1 MAAAAGGAGAKMS
14 KTYRSSAPPAA
25 DKQPEPLL
33 YAAGSYLTPGR
44 LGVQRVKAYF
54 VVVLGLLVLGAGIVY
69 ADEERQ
75 PLLALAGLV
84 LFGGA
89 AIYSVTVFYD
99 VERVRRQLWKDE
111 EASGRDLDGD
121 GAVGKP
127 TKPAGHPVKLGAG
140 SFVLPDLD
148 APGAEP
154 PLPHFTVPANDVI
167 YILRNV
173 RQRPLTYRKW
183 DKQRLPSGATVDRD
197 LLTSIQ
203 DGLLAW
209 RFAAATYSADGRR
222 TVDLRT
228 DIGVD
233 AMIHAI
239 NKAIADNADKP

>member
-1 MAAAAGGAGAKMS
+1 MT
-14 KTYRSSAPPAA
+14 KTYRTSAPPAES
-25 DKQPEPLL
+25 KQPEPLL

-54 VVVLGLLVLGAGIVY
+54 VAVLGLLVLGAGIVY
-69 ADEERQ
+69 GNEERQ

-89 AIYSVTVFYD
+89 AIYSATVFYD

-111 EASGRDLDGD
+111 EATGHDLDGD

-127 TKPAGHPVKLGAG
+127 GAAAGHPVKLGSG

-148 APGAEP
+148 APGGEP
-154 PLPHFTVPANDVI
+154 PLPHFPVPANDVI
-167 YILRNV
+167 YILRNAPG
-173 RQRPLTYRKW
+173 RPLSYRKW
-183 DKQRLPSGATVDRD
+183 DKQRLPSGKTVDRD
-197 LLTSIQ
+197 LLTGIQ
-203 DGLLAW
+203 DGLIAW
-209 RFAAATYSADGRR
+209 RFAVATFTTDGRR
-222 TVDLRT
+222 TVDLRS

-239 NKAIADNADKP
+239 NKAIADNADKS

>member
-1 MAAAAGGAGAKMS
+1 MT
-14 KTYRSSAPPAA
+14 KTYRASAPPV
-25 DKQPEPLL
+25 DNKQPEPLL

-54 VVVLGLLVLGAGIVY
+54 VAVLGLLVLGAGIVY
-69 ADEERQ
+69 GNDERQ

-89 AIYSVTVFYD
+89 AIYSATVFYD

-127 TKPAGHPVKLGAG
+127 TKPAGHPVKLGSG

-148 APGAEP
+148 APGTEP
-154 PLPHFTVPANDVI
+154 PLPHFTIPANDVI
-167 YILRNV
+167 YVLRNA

-183 DKQRLPSGATVDRD
+183 DKVRLPSGAVVDRD
-197 LLTSIQ
+197 LLISIQ

-209 RFAAATYSADGRR
+209 RFAVATLSADGRR
-222 TVDLRT
+222 TVDLRN

-239 NKAIADNADKP
+239 NKAIADNADRP